1 MTMTPNSPLGV
12 FYWFF
17 FRIFVKTNKM
27 KELLL
32 LRGLPGSGKSTLAKL
47 LGGEHIEADMYFMK
61 DGEYHFDGS
70 KLKIAHEWCR
80 NQVSD
85 WMLLEKPLII
95 VSNTFTQKWE
105 MDSYYEMANQFGY
118 RVHSIIVENRHGG
131 VNLHGVPEDRLEIMK
146 KRFEFSI

>member
-1 MTMTPNSPLGV
+1 VVLKPQNDHDPQLSVGGFLLV
-12 FYWFF
+12 F

-80 NQVSD
+80 NQASYLILSLKNGKWILTMKWLINLVTGYIP
-85 WMLLEKPLII
+85 LLLKID
-95 VSNTFTQKWE
+95 
-105 MDSYYEMANQFGY
+105 M
-118 RVHSIIVENRHGG
+118 G
-131 VNLHGVPEDRLEIMK
+131 V
-146 KRFEFSI
+146 